1 MRHVN
6 YALKPATIANAKPR
20 EKRYT
25 LTDGGG
31 LVLEVMPSGTKT
43 WRFKYHLD
51 GKREKVTIG
60 GFPSFSIKQ
69 ARDKH
74 EELRAVV
81 ERGESPAKS
90 KQEKSAARKVADA
103 RAITFRTFAQ
113 RWIEETLFYR
123 GIANAKPKSAGY
135 IAQIARWL
143 DAYVYPAIG
152 DMQLGDVQPGDILA
166 IIKGQAH
173 TPVAA
178 ERIRV
183 IVQQIYNH
191 AIRNLLVTTNPAQP
205 LRGAITRAPVE
216 HHRHL
221 SEKELG
227 SFWRKLGVQGA
238 HATTVAASRLLMLTM
253 TRKSELLR
261 SKWSEFDLDAA
272 VFDLPAERMKMNK
285 PHRVFLSTQAVA
297 ILRQVRKLTGP
308 AEGADGYVF
317 PSIFRGSV
325 PMGDVTLN
333 HFFKR
338 MDIAA
343 DFSPHGTR
351 GTAATLLR
359 EHGFGRDVVELL
371 LAHAEKN
378 ATVAAYSHMELAS
391 ERKRALQFLA
401 DHIDKLAAG
410 ADVIPLR
417 AA

>member
-6 YALKPATIANAKPR
+6 YILKPATIDNAKPR
-20 EKRYT
+20 EKAYA

-31 LVLEVMPSGTKT
+31 LQIEILPSGGKT
-43 WRFKYHLD
+43 WRFKYHLN

-60 GFPSFSIKQ
+60 AYPVFTIKQ
-69 ARDKH
+69 ARDRH
-74 EELRAVV
+74 EELRALVA
-81 ERGESPAKS
+81 RGQSPAKA
-90 KQEKSAARKVADA
+90 KRAAATEQKLVEA
-103 RAITFRTFAQ
+103 RRLTFRSFAQ
-113 RWIEETLFYR
+113 RWVDETLFYR
-123 GIANAKPKSAGY
+123 SGGY
-135 IAQIARWL
+135 VAQTVRWL

-152 DMQLGDVQPGDILA
+152 DMPLDEVLPRDVLA
-166 IIKGQAH
+166 IIKARAE
-173 TPVAA
+173 TSVTA

-191 AIRNLLVTTNPAQP
+191 AIRNLLVTTNPAQA
-205 LRGAITRAPVE
+205 LRGAIARAPVE

-221 SEKELG
+221 SEKELAA
-227 SFWRKLGVQGA
+227 FWRQLEDQGA
-238 HATTVAASRLLMLTM
+238 HFTTISATRLLMLTM

-272 VFDLPAERMKMNK
+272 QWDVPAERMKMGK
-285 PHRVFLSTQAVA
+285 AHRVFLSRQAVD
-297 ILRQVRKLTGP
+297 ILRQVHELTGH
-308 AEGADGYVF
+308 GQYVF

-338 MDIAA
+338 MDFGVS

-371 LAHAEKN
+371 LAHSEKN
-378 ATVAAYSHMELAS
+378 ATVAAYSHMELAAD
-391 ERKRALQFLA
+391 RKRALQFLA
-401 DHIDKLAAG
+401 DRIEQLAAG
-410 ADVIPLR
+410 ANVVTLR